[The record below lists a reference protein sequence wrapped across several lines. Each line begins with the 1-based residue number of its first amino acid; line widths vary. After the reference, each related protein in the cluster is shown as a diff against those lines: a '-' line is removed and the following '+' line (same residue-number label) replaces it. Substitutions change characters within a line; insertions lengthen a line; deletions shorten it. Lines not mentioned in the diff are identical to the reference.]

1 MDPLAHRGAAVEPF
15 SSSVLGI
22 AQTGRNTGVVSVIA
36 LQQHFMWLQSAH
48 IQDLPC
54 VSDVSEGVTK
64 FVWMLLSSTRLSCA
78 FAGITPSVN
87 ITAKSMMM
95 LRQGRTKRFTKKPF
109 APFMP
114 IADACITWA
123 LYG

>member
-1 MDPLAHRGAAVEPF
+1 
-15 SSSVLGI
+15 
-22 AQTGRNTGVVSVIA
+22 
-36 LQQHFMWLQSAH
+36 MWLQSAH
-48 IQDLPC
+48 IQDFPW
-54 VSDVSEGVTK
+54 VSDVSEGVNI

-78 FAGITPSVN
+78 FAGITASVN

-95 LRQGRTKRFTKKPF
+95 LRQARTKRFTKNPF

>member
-1 MDPLAHRGAAVEPF
+1 MRLTEPYAQRGATVEPF
-15 SSSVLGI
+15 SSSVLGN
-22 AQTGRNTGVVSVIA
+22 AQTGRNTGVVCVIA

-48 IQDLPC
+48 IQDFPC

-87 ITAKSMMM
+87 ITAKSKMM
-95 LRQGRTKRFTKKPF
+95 LRQARTKRFT
-109 APFMP
+109 
-114 IADACITWA
+114 
-123 LYG
+123 